1 MMPLRVIVVDQ
12 KDPDIHVAAESVD
25 EEMKRKEAGEC
36 LSRSFIRSIHSAD
49 TRVLQTGL
57 SPTLGHVL

>member
-25 EEMKRKEAGEC
+25 EGMKR
-36 LSRSFIRSIHSAD
+36 
-49 TRVLQTGL
+49 
-57 SPTLGHVL
+57 